1 MTVTALCISCD
12 HPAFAGHFPG
22 RPIVPGVVLLDQAK
36 RIIESEC
43 SLLTSG
49 LQVAKFLSPALPG
62 DSLALEYALKS
73 NHIQF
78 EIRCDM
84 RLIASG
90 KFLIPDAISA

>member
-1 MTVTALCISCD
+1 MTVTQLYIPCD
-12 HPAFAGHFPG
+12 HPAFTGHFPG

-43 SLLTSG
+43 GLLTSG

-62 DSLALEYALKS
+62 DSLALEYAVVN
-73 NHIQF
+73 NHIRF
-78 EIRCDM
+78 EIRCDK

-90 KFLIPDAISA
+90 KFLIPDTSNA